1 MDLVAL
7 LSDPQAWAAFLT
19 LVLLEIVLGIDNLV
33 FIAILSNKLPAHQQA
48 RARRIGLALAL
59 VLRLALLSLIGWIVT
74 LQTPLFDLGL
84 RGAPGAHGEPTF
96 ETAFSGRDLI
106 LVAGGLFLL
115 WKATKEIHHTLEP
128 EPSGEMLDHKGHDGK
143 SAGQAVVANF
153 GATIAQIIALD
164 LVFSIDSILTAVGMT
179 DQIAIMIAAVVTTVS
194 LMMLAADPLARFI
207 ERNPSLVMLALAFLV
222 MIGLVLLADGFGVHI
237 PKGYIYAAMG
247 FSVFVELLNIA
258 GRRKRSVARAKA

>member
-7 LSDPQAWAAFLT
+7 LSDPQAWVAFLT

-115 WKATKEIHHTLEP
+115 WKATKEIHHTLDP
-128 EPSGEMLDHKGHDGK
+128 EPSGEMLDHKGHEAK